1 LQSKSQEDSE
11 LNFNDYFE
19 SIDDLPLDNWIKCNN
34 NDVRFVRKDL
44 NQGNAKLDREV
55 WERIFDSYLNEF
67 GLNKKY
73 EMMLKAIQK
82 RALLELDFVLTRDR
96 FKLTQIELQVERLKS
111 MIANANQGMSIEKT
125 LIHLSK
131 WIGQWINS
139 KSITTREYFNLLHE
153 YERTAQK
160 TNAK

>member
-1 LQSKSQEDSE
+1 

-111 MIANANQGMSIEKT
+111 N
-125 LIHLSK
+125 
-131 WIGQWINS
+131 
-139 KSITTREYFNLLHE
+139 
-153 YERTAQK
+153 
-160 TNAK
+160 TNALHKKQTQNEKNWN